1 MENPA
6 KEPIIDGEPF
16 DIEAEMA
23 GPQSAKLTET
33 KGSADDTRAMWRMGK
48 VQEMQRNFRFL
59 SIFGFSMILM
69 ASWETMLGTSTIGLI
84 NGGTAGLIWMYLICW
99 IGFIFVNT
107 SMAEMG
113 SMAPTSG
120 GQYHWVS
127 ELAPPQSQK
136 FLSYIIGWLCVLGWQ
151 TGAANTAFLAGS
163 QIQGLI
169 ALNNPN
175 YSFQAW
181 HGTLLVFAVSAFNI
195 IFNTFLVK
203 KLPLIEAIILVVHV
217 FGFFA
222 VLVVLWVTGPIGDAH
237 TTFTTFNDFSGWN
250 NRGLAT
256 LSGLVAV
263 VLPLLGA
270 DAAVH
275 MSEELRDAS
284 KTLPRS
290 MLWTTFINGS
300 MGFIM
305 LITFCSVLGSID
317 DALASPTK
325 QAYLYVFYNS
335 TESVAG
341 ASAMGALII
350 TMAIFCNLSITATS
364 SRQLFAFARDQG
376 VPFSET
382 FAYIPPKWDV
392 PINAIYLSF
401 AVSCLLSLIN
411 LGSSVA
417 LMNIASLSTAAI
429 LASYIVSIS
438 CIALKRIRGEPLL
451 PSKFKLG
458 RAGLLVNIVS
468 IIFLTF
474 VFVFSF
480 MPMGPK
486 PTPAGMNWS
495 ILMFGSTIIFSLVYY
510 YVKGRHV
517 YAGPVAYVRRSA

>member
-1 MENPA
+1 MAEISKLP
-6 KEPIIDGEPF
+6 EVVGEPYDVDLAGEEDG
-16 DIEAEMA
+16 DISE
-23 GPQSAKLTET
+23 K
-33 KGSADDTRAMWRMGK
+33 KGTSEDRHAMWRMGK
-48 VQEMQRNFRFL
+48 VQEMRRNFRFV

-69 ASWETMLGTSTIGLI
+69 ASWETILGTSTIGLI
-84 NGGTAGLIWMYLICW
+84 DGGTAGLIWMYFICW
-99 IGFIFVNT
+99 IGFICVNT

-127 ELAPPQSQK
+127 EFAPAKYQK
-136 FLSYIIGWLCVLGWQ
+136 FLSYMIGWLCVLGWQ
-151 TGAANTAFLAGS
+151 TGAANTAFLAGT

-169 ALNNPN
+169 ALNKPD
-175 YSFQAW
+175 YAFEAW
-181 HGTLLVFAVSAFNI
+181 HGTLLVFAVSAFNV
-195 IFNTFLVK
+195 IFNTFLAK
-203 KLPLIEAIILVVHV
+203 KLPLIEGIVLVVHI

-222 VLVVLWVTGPIGDAH
+222 ILVVLWVMGPKGDAH
-237 TTFTTFNDFSGWN
+237 AVFTTFNDYGGWN
-250 NRGLAT
+250 NLGLST

-290 MLWTTFINGS
+290 MIWTTLINGS
-300 MGFIM
+300 TGWIM
-305 LITFCSVLGSID
+305 LITFCCVLGSLD
-317 DALASPTK
+317 DAIESPTK
-325 QAYLYVFYNS
+325 QAYLYVFYNA
-335 TESVAG
+335 TKSVAG
-341 ASAMGALII
+341 ASAMGALVI

-376 VPFSET
+376 VPFSKT
-382 FAYIPPKWDV
+382 FAYVSPKYDV
-392 PINAIYLSF
+392 PINAICLAF

-411 LGSSVA
+411 LGSSAA

-458 RAGLLVNIVS
+458 RAGLAVNLASIVFLV
-468 IIFLTF
+468 F

-480 MPMGPK
+480 FPMGPK
-486 PTPAGMNWS
+486 PNAAGMNWS
-495 ILMFGSTIIFSLVYY
+495 ILMFGSTIIFSWVYY

-517 YAGPVAYVRRSA
+517 YAGPVAYVRKSA

>member
-1 MENPA
+1 MADAA
-6 KEPIIDGEPF
+6 KEPIVAGRLYD
-16 DIEAEMA
+16 AEVLPDEVSEVSEKQ
-23 GPQSAKLTET
+23 GT
-33 KGSADDTRAMWRMGK
+33 GADRHAMWRMGK
-48 VQEMQRNFRFL
+48 VQELRRNFRFV

-84 NGGTAGLIWMYLICW
+84 DGGTAGLIWMYLICW
-99 IGFIFVNT
+99 IGFICVNT

-127 ELAPPQSQK
+127 EFASPQSQQ
-136 FLSYIIGWLCVLGWQ
+136 FLSYMIGWLCVLGWQ
-151 TGAANTAFLAGS
+151 TGAANTAFLAGT

-169 ALNNPN
+169 ALNKPD
-175 YSFQAW
+175 YAFEPW
-181 HGTLLVFAVSAFNI
+181 HGTLLVFAVSAFNVV
-195 IFNTFLVK
+195 FNTFLVK
-203 KLPLIEAIILVVHV
+203 KLPLIEAIVLFIHV
-217 FGFFA
+217 LGFFT
-222 VLVVLWVTGPIGDAH
+222 VLVILWVTGPVGNAEE
-237 TTFTTFNDFSGWN
+237 TFTTFNDYGGWN
-250 NRGLAT
+250 NLGLAT

-290 MLWTTFINGS
+290 MIWTTVINGS
-300 MGFIM
+300 MGFVM
-305 LITFCSVLGSID
+305 LVTFCSVLGSLD

-325 QAYLYVFYNS
+325 QAYLYVFYNA
-335 TESVAG
+335 TGSVAG
-341 ASAMGALII
+341 ASIMGALVI

-376 VPFSET
+376 IPFSQT
-382 FAYIPPKWDV
+382 FAYVPPKWDV
-392 PINAIYLSF
+392 PINAICLSF

-417 LMNIASLSTAAI
+417 LLNIASLSTAAI

-451 PSKFKLG
+451 PSKFSLG
-458 RAGLLVNIVS
+458 RAGLPLNILS
-468 IIFLTF
+468 IIFLIF
-474 VFVFSF
+474 VFIFSF
-480 MPMGPK
+480 FPMGPK

-495 ILMFGSTIIFSLVYY
+495 ILMFGVTVLFSWVYY
-510 YVKGRHV
+510 YFKGRHV
-517 YAGPVAYVRRSA
+517 YKGPVAYVRKSV

>member
-1 MENPA
+1 MQETTKVPVV
-6 KEPIIDGEPF
+6 EGERYDIDVTGE
-16 DIEAEMA
+16 DDSQVHE
-23 GPQSAKLTET
+23 K
-33 KGSADDTRAMWRMGK
+33 KGTSADRHAMWRMGK
-48 VQEMQRNFRFL
+48 VQEMRRNFRFV

-84 NGGTAGLIWMYLICW
+84 DGGTAGLIWMYLVCW
-99 IGFIFVNT
+99 IGFICVNT

-127 ELAPPQSQK
+127 EFAPAKHQK
-136 FLSYIIGWLCVLGWQ
+136 FLSYMIGWLCVLGWQ
-151 TGAANTAFLAGS
+151 TGAANTAFLAGT

-169 ALNNPN
+169 VLNKQD
-175 YSFQAW
+175 YGFEAW
-181 HGTLLVFAVSAFNI
+181 HGTLLVFAVSAFNV
-195 IFNTFLVK
+195 IFNTFLAK
-203 KLPLIEAIILVVHV
+203 KLPLIEGIVLVVHI

-222 VLVVLWVTGPIGDAH
+222 ILVTLWVMGPKSDPY
-237 TTFTTFNDFSGWN
+237 TTFTTFNDYGVWN
-250 NRGLAT
+250 SSGLAT

-290 MLWTTFINGS
+290 MIWTTLINGGS
-300 MGFIM
+300 GWIM
-305 LITFCSVLGSID
+305 LITFCSVLGSLD
-317 DALASPTK
+317 DAIGSPTK

-335 TESVAG
+335 TKSVAG
-341 ASAMGALII
+341 ASVMGALVI

-376 VPFSET
+376 VPFSSF
-382 FAYIPPKWDV
+382 FAYVSPKFDV
-392 PINAIYLSF
+392 PINAICLSF
-401 AVSCLLSLIN
+401 GVSCLLSLIN

-429 LASYIVSIS
+429 IASYIVSIS

-458 RAGLLVNIVS
+458 RAGLPINIASIVFLVF
-468 IIFLTF
+468 IFI
-474 VFVFSF
+474 FSF
-480 MPMGPK
+480 FPMGPK

-495 ILMFGSTIIFSLVYY
+495 SLMFGATIIFSLIYY
-510 YVKGRHV
+510 YVRGRHV
-517 YAGPVAYVRRSA
+517 YAGPVAYVRKSA